1 MHEVEAH
8 VIRRRSRTAA
18 FLSDPLCTYD
28 HLVAWLQR
36 RRADLASELGCSES
50 DPQLHHG
57 GGCAHPLFVSAAG
70 AWCTADTQ
78 DLALELA
85 SFVGLDA
92 ATFGGK
98 SFRAG
103 GATDIAALLGEAGK
117 ARLKKRGRWSTDVAL
132 IYERALAEP
141 DLSLSASL
149 GDAAGRD
156 LEGIL
161 GGWAQPA
168 TFR

>member
-1 MHEVEAH
+1 MMVQQVKGWDAGTMP
-8 VIRRRSRTAA
+8 SN
-18 FLSDPLCTYD
+18 
-28 HLVAWLQR
+28 
-36 RRADLASELGCSES
+36 AS
-50 DPQLHHG
+50 
-57 GGCAHPLFVSAAG
+57 

-78 DLALELA
+78 KLAQDLAT
-85 SFVGLDA
+85 FIGLDPSV
-92 ATFGGK
+92 FGGK

-103 GATDIAALLGEAGK
+103 GATDVAALLGEAGK
-117 ARLKKRGRWSTDVAL
+117 QRLKKRGRWASDVAL

-149 GDAAGRD
+149 GDAVGRD

>member
-1 MHEVEAH
+1 MH
-8 VIRRRSRTAA
+8 
-18 FLSDPLCTYD
+18 L
-28 HLVAWLQR
+28 
-36 RRADLASELGCSES
+36 
-50 DPQLHHG
+50 
-57 GGCAHPLFVSAAG
+57 LFVSAVG

-78 DLALELA
+78 DLARELA
-85 SFVGLDA
+85 SFIGLDPLS
-92 ATFGGK
+92 FGGK
-98 SFRAG
+98 SFRTG
-103 GATDIAALLGEAGK
+103 GATHIAALLGETGK
-117 ARLKKRGRWSTDVAL
+117 ARLKKRGRWASDVAF

-149 GDAAGRD
+149 GDAVGRD